1 MGNLDTH
8 VNKDT
13 TRTQFALKFL
23 LPKNMNKFKTSLLI
37 CILLIVITEMINA
50 RRLIN
55 SSGATSRF
63 PRKERRISPVLT
75 KPTFLIR
82 SPYKPRQRSNSNQ
95 GFKKKS
101 ILHQSLPSYH
111 QGNRYGT
118 RKEFVVESPTLVL
131 IRREVIEAY

>member
-1 MGNLDTH
+1 M
-8 VNKDT
+8 
-13 TRTQFALKFL
+13 
-23 LPKNMNKFKTSLLI
+23 KNFKTLLLI
-37 CILLIVITEMINA
+37 CILLIVITDMINA

-63 PRKERRISPVLT
+63 PRKQRRISPVVT

-82 SPYKPRQRSNSNQ
+82 SAYRQHTNSNQ

-111 QGNRYGT
+111 QGKQLKN
-118 RKEFVVESPTLVL
+118 
-131 IRREVIEAY
+131 A